1 MFSRNIIDNKRIWT
15 YSNLLSISRLILGL
29 FLYYFIVTRHS
40 YLAILLALL
49 AVITDYADGYVARKR
64 GETSELGKILDP
76 VADKVTVALGA
87 IGLYQAYDLPLWIV
101 ILITGRDALILIG
114 SIFLVDKVRGIVAS
128 EMPGKIA
135 VTIIS
140 LLLIAYLF
148 EWNPIKIPLLLITLA
163 ALIFSS
169 IFYLIKF
176 IKIIKTS

>member
-1 MFSRNIIDNKRIWT
+1 M
-15 YSNLLSISRLILGL
+15 GA

-49 AVITDYADGYVARKR
+49 AVITDFADGYVARKR
-64 GETSELGKILDP
+64 GEISELGKILDP
-76 VADKVTVALGA
+76 VADKVAVALGA

-101 ILITGRDALILIG
+101 ILIIGRDILILTG
-114 SIFLVDKVRGIVAS
+114 SIFLVEKVRGIVAS

-140 LLLIAYLF
+140 LLLLAYLF
-148 EWNPIKIPLLLITLA
+148 KWDSVKLPLLYITLV
-163 ALIFSS
+163 ALILSFV
-169 IFYLIKF
+169 FYLIKF

>member
-1 MFSRNIIDNKRIWT
+1 MFSQNIIDNKRIWT
-15 YSNLLSISRLILGL
+15 YSNLLSISRLILGV

-169 IFYLIKF
+169 IFYLLKF

>member
-1 MFSRNIIDNKRIWT
+1 MFSQNIIDNKRIWT
-15 YSNLLSISRLILGL
+15 YSNLLSISRLILGV

-148 EWNPIKIPLLLITLA
+148 EWNPIKISLLLITLA

-176 IKIIKTS
+176 IKILKTS

>member
-176 IKIIKTS
+176 IKILKTS

>member
-1 MFSRNIIDNKRIWT
+1 MFSQNIIDNKRIWT
-15 YSNLLSISRLILGL
+15 YSNLLSISRLILGV

>member
-1 MFSRNIIDNKRIWT
+1 MFSQNIIDNKRIWT
-15 YSNLLSISRLILGL
+15 YSNLLSISRLILGV

-176 IKIIKTS
+176 IKILKTS